1 MMMWDLY
8 IDRRASLEPS
18 FGMPFPSL
26 QTVKLY
32 SVKSHTFLGTGPTDH
47 CSYIDP
53 AYPLFSVE
61 TSSHPVLTRGRSKA
75 YHYPRRLHHHNK
87 YYHRYD
93 GGGRHHNHSES
104 RHPVQIVAGFPQIY
118 PRRAYLVGR
127 NNLYGEF
134 DEKEFAP
141 TVREYSPDRY
151 PEQMGRKKA
160 LCIGINYV
168 GRRRLEDSQVLGELS
183 GCIKDAVQI
192 SSFLSEH
199 WNSSSRS
206 AMEIKV
212 LRDDNKNDNEM
223 PTKSNIIKAMRWLV
237 KGARREDS
245 LVFHYS
251 GHGGQI
257 KDRNGDEPD
266 GYDEVIYPVD
276 DGYIVDDDMHEI
288 MVKPLPPGCRLTA
301 LFDCCHS
308 GSALD
313 LPYVWHDFGGLYQ
326 GGSVTRKWIRRKST
340 QAGAISLSSSKD
352 NRLSMDTPGGG
363 AMSDAFIMSLKH
375 DPYPTYNKFFDSI
388 NKIMKRKYKQTPQ
401 LCCSSNIDT
410 NRRFVL

>member
-1 MMMWDLY
+1 MMWELY
-8 IDRRASLEPS
+8 VDRRASLEPS

-32 SVKSHTFLGTGPTDH
+32 SVESQTFLGTGSTDYY
-47 CSYIDP
+47 SYYGP
-53 AYPLFSVE
+53 GYPSFSIE
-61 TSSHPVLTRGRSKA
+61 TSSHPGLTRSGSKA
-75 YHYPRRLHHHNK
+75 SYYPRRLRHHNK
-87 YYHRYD
+87 YYHFYD
-93 GGGRHHNHSES
+93 GGGRHHNRSES
-104 RHPVQIVAGFPQIY
+104 RHPQHIVASFSQIN
-118 PRRAYLVGR
+118 PKRAYLVGG
-127 NNLYGEF
+127 NNYYEVPF
-134 DEKEFAP
+134 DPKVFAP
-141 TVREYSPDRY
+141 TVRGCPPDGY
-151 PEQMGRKKA
+151 PERTGRKKA

-168 GRRRLEDSQVLGELS
+168 SRRGYGQTLGELS

-199 WNSSSRS
+199 WSSSSRD
-206 AMEIKV
+206 AVEIKV
-212 LRDDNKNDNEM
+212 LRDNSRNSNEI
-223 PTKSNIIKAMRWLV
+223 PTKRNIIKAMRWLV

-257 KDRNGDEPD
+257 RDQNGDEAD
-266 GYDEVIYPVD
+266 GYDEVIFPVD
-276 DGYIVDDDMHEI
+276 EDYIVDDDMHEL

-313 LPYVWHDFGGLYQ
+313 LPYVWHDFGGLFR
-326 GGSVTRKWIRRKST
+326 GGSVTRKWIGRKST
-340 QAGAISLSSSKD
+340 HAGVISLSSSKD
-352 NRLSMDTPGGG
+352 SRISVDTPQGG

-375 DPYPTYNKFFDSI
+375 DAYPTYNKFFDSI
-388 NKIMKRKYKQTPQ
+388 NKIMTGKYKQTPQ

-410 NRRFVL
+410 SRSFVL

>member
-26 QTVKLY
+26 QTV
-32 SVKSHTFLGTGPTDH
+32 VDSHTFFINSPTDH
-47 CSYIDP
+47 CSYYDP
-53 AYPLFSVE
+53 VYPLFSLE
-61 TSSHPVLTRGRSKA
+61 TNSHPVLTRGRLKA
-75 YHYPRRLHHHNK
+75 CQYPRRLHHHNK
-87 YYHRYD
+87 YYHHYD

-104 RHPVQIVAGFPQIY
+104 RHPLQIVTGFPQIH
-118 PRRAYLVGR
+118 PRRAYRVGV
-127 NNLYGEF
+127 NDCYGEF
-134 DEKEFAP
+134 DERKFAP
-141 TVREYSPDRY
+141 TVREYSPHVY
-151 PEQMGRKKA
+151 PEQIGRKKA
-160 LCIGINYV
+160 LCIGINYA
-168 GRRRLEDSQVLGELS
+168 GHQTLENSQALGELS

-199 WNSSSRS
+199 WDSSSRG
-206 AMEIKV
+206 AVKIKV
-212 LRDDNKNDNEM
+212 LRDDSKNDKEM

-257 KDRNGDEPD
+257 KDQNGDEPD

-276 DGYIVDDDMHEI
+276 DGYIVDDDMHKL
-288 MVKPLPPGCRLTA
+288 MVKPLPTGCRLTA

-313 LPYVWHDFGGLYQ
+313 LPYVWDDFGGLFR

-340 QAGAISLSSSKD
+340 QASVISLSSAKD
-352 NRLSMDTPGGG
+352 DRVSMDTPQGG

-375 DPYPTYNKFFDSI
+375 DAYQTYVRFFASI
-388 NKIMKRKYKQTPQ
+388 NEIMTRKHKQTPQ

-410 NRRFVL
+410 NGRFVL